1 MTNTQ
6 SKEESTVPIGGN
18 LKLRIQRM
26 EITNYDNDANGD
38 GEAFAPS
45 DVNMRRFVSVI
56 PVVVDDGSA
65 STTAMR
71 GVNAM
76 WDEAN
81 NAVRLFHSA
90 GADGEMAEMTSNNNE
105 GAELL
110 LLCIGV

>member
-1 MTNTQ
+1 MTNTL
-6 SKEESTVPIGGN
+6 SREENTVPIGGN
-18 LKLRIQRM
+18 LKMRVQRM
-26 EITNYDNDANGD
+26 EITNYDDDANSD
-38 GEAFAPS
+38 GEAFAPA
-45 DVNMRRFVSVI
+45 DVNFRRFLFVI

-71 GVNAM
+71 GVKAM

-90 GADGEMAEMTSNNNE
+90 GSDGEMAEMTSNNNE

-110 LLCIGV
+110 LICVGV